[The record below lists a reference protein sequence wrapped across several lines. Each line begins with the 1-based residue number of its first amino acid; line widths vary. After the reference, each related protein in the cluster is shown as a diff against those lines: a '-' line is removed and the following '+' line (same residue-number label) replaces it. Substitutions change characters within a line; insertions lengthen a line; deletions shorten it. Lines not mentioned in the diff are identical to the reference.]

1 MNKPT
6 FACSQVCDAIAPDKG
21 LWQPH
26 LSSAGVCETGTL
38 IGEVADQTKDNA
50 AFLRG
55 YLSMLT
61 DSVKKHLAL
70 GERVTIDGL
79 CRFEIYPEGSLP
91 AVDAPWDPTRNRLVV
106 TTFGLIGETTPRVFR
121 KPVTLVEAI
130 PEPPPEITDIRY
142 TDGETPDLMFAG
154 STNIATGT
162 GLAAA
167 AKVKLELLSEDGEEL
182 IKTYDLEVDEATDTS
197 VSFETVAEDHGS
209 EFPQDGKVRVTLYE
223 SDGTTPV
230 ATRKVRMHVPGR

>member
-1 MNKPT
+1 MNKPM
-6 FACSQVCDAIAPDKG
+6 FACSQVSDAIAPDRG

-26 LSSAGVCETGTL
+26 LSSTGVCETGTL

-91 AVDAPWDPTRNRLVV
+91 AVDASWDPTRNRLVV
-106 TTFGLIGETTPRVFR
+106 ACIPYDAVRNAAADIAPENTM
-121 KPVTLVEAI
+121 KPVDVQLLGSQDATTHEQNAVTKGNVLLCQGVGLNC
-130 PEPPPEITDIRY
+130 RY
-142 TDGETPDLMFAG
+142 QA
-154 STNIATGT
+154 
-162 GLAAA
+162 
-167 AKVKLELLSEDGEEL
+167 SEDEGL
-182 IKTYDLEVDEATDTS
+182 FAIAADG
-197 VSFETVAEDHGS
+197 AEHKLAISDCT
-209 EFPQDGKVRVTLYE
+209 RVTL
-223 SDGTTPV
+223 D
-230 ATRKVRMHVPGR
+230 ATVPDDVPAGEYRLEIRSRAGEGRERTLVRASISGFVIKAA

>member
-106 TTFGLIGETTPRVFR
+106 SCIPYDAVRNAAADIAPENTM
-121 KPVTLVEAI
+121 KPVTVQLLGSQDATTREQNAVTKGNTLLCQGVGLNCRHQVSADEGLFVVDADGAEHKLTITDCTQGTIDFTVPDDVEA
-130 PEPPPEITDIRY
+130 
-142 TDGETPDLMFAG
+142 GEYRIEVRSRAG
-154 STNIATGT
+154 EGRERTLVS
-162 GLAAA
+162 AAIGEFVIKA
-167 AKVKLELLSEDGEEL
+167 A
-182 IKTYDLEVDEATDTS
+182 
-197 VSFETVAEDHGS
+197 
-209 EFPQDGKVRVTLYE
+209 
-223 SDGTTPV
+223 
-230 ATRKVRMHVPGR
+230 

>member
-1 MNKPT
+1 MNKPM
-6 FACSQVCDAIAPDKG
+6 FACSQVSDAIAPDKG

-26 LSSAGVCETGTL
+26 LSSGGVCETVTL

-61 DSVKKHLAL
+61 DSVKRHLAL

-106 TTFGLIGETTPRVFR
+106 SCIPYDAVKNAAADIAPENAMKPVDVQLLGSQDATTREQNAVTKGNTLLCQGVGLNCRHQVSADEGLFVIDADGSEHRLAITDCTKVTLDATVPDDVPAGEYRLEIRSRAGEGRERTLVSAAIGEFVI
-121 KPVTLVEAI
+121 K
-130 PEPPPEITDIRY
+130 
-142 TDGETPDLMFAG
+142 
-154 STNIATGT
+154 
-162 GLAAA
+162 AA
-167 AKVKLELLSEDGEEL
+167 
-182 IKTYDLEVDEATDTS
+182 
-197 VSFETVAEDHGS
+197 
-209 EFPQDGKVRVTLYE
+209 
-223 SDGTTPV
+223 
-230 ATRKVRMHVPGR
+230 

>member
-1 MNKPT
+1 MNKNT
-6 FACSQVCDAIAPDKG
+6 FSCTQVCDAIAPDKG

-38 IGEVADQTKDNA
+38 IGEVAEQTKDNA

-91 AVDAPWDPTRNRLVV
+91 AVDAAWDPTRNRLVV
-106 TTFGLIGETTPRVFR
+106 VCIPYDAVKNAAADIAPENTM
-121 KPVTLVEAI
+121 KPVTVQLLGAQDATTHEQNAVVKGNVLLCQGVGLNC
-130 PEPPPEITDIRY
+130 RY
-142 TDGETPDLMFAG
+142 Q
-154 STNIATGT
+154 
-162 GLAAA
+162 
-167 AKVKLELLSEDGEEL
+167 VSEDEG
-182 IKTYDLEVDEATDTS
+182 IFVIAAD
-197 VSFETVAEDHGS
+197 GS
-209 EFPQDGKVRVTLYE
+209 
-223 SDGTTPV
+223 
-230 ATRKVRMHVPGR
+230 

>member
-1 MNKPT
+1 MNKPM
-6 FACSQVCDAIAPDKG
+6 FACSQVSDAIAPDRG

-26 LSSAGVCETGTL
+26 LSSTGICETGTL

-91 AVDAPWDPTRNRLVV
+91 AVDASWDPTRNRLVV
-106 TTFGLIGETTPRVFR
+106 ACIPYDAVRNAAADIAPENTM
-121 KPVTLVEAI
+121 KPVDVRLLGSQDATTHEQNAVTKGNVLLCQGVGLNC
-130 PEPPPEITDIRY
+130 RY
-142 TDGETPDLMFAG
+142 Q
-154 STNIATGT
+154 
-162 GLAAA
+162 
-167 AKVKLELLSEDGEEL
+167 VSEDEGL
-182 IKTYDLEVDEATDTS
+182 FAIAADG
-197 VSFETVAEDHGS
+197 AEHKLAISDCT
-209 EFPQDGKVRVTLYE
+209 RVTL
-223 SDGTTPV
+223 DAAVPDDVPAGTY
-230 ATRKVRMHVPGR
+230 RLEVRSRAGEGRERTLVRASIAEFVIKAA

>member
-1 MNKPT
+1 MNKNT
-6 FACSQVCDAIAPDKG
+6 FSCTQVCDAIAPDKG

-38 IGEVADQTKDNA
+38 IGEVAEQTKDNA

-91 AVDAPWDPTRNRLVV
+91 AVDAQWDPTRNRLVV
-106 TTFGLIGETTPRVFR
+106 SCIPYDAVKNAAADIAPENTM
-121 KPVTLVEAI
+121 KPVTVQLLGAQDATTHEQNAVVKGNALLCQGVGLNCRHQVSEDEGIFVIAADGA
-130 PEPPPEITDIRY
+130 ERKLAITDCTNVTLDATVPSDVPAGTYRLEVRSRA
-142 TDGETPDLMFAG
+142 GEGKERTLVRA
-154 STNIATGT
+154 SI
-162 GLAAA
+162 
-167 AKVKLELLSEDGEEL
+167 GEFV
-182 IKTYDLEVDEATDTS
+182 IKTA
-197 VSFETVAEDHGS
+197 
-209 EFPQDGKVRVTLYE
+209 
-223 SDGTTPV
+223 
-230 ATRKVRMHVPGR
+230 